1 MKKKLIA
8 LFLIGLLVWGCSC
21 QKATL
26 EDFKLFRSTPLGFS
40 VEYPDYWQKTQDNKK
55 GIVAFVTPTEGYA
68 DEYLDNFSI
77 QCFPLDME
85 GETAYTDYVKGYVSN
100 LETTLANYKLVSEE
114 ETTLGG
120 EEAYKIV
127 YESATDNKASQL
139 RFMQLFAE
147 HEGKMYV
154 ATFVAEFTAYSYF
167 VSHVEQMLSTFAF
180 IA

>member
-1 MKKKLIA
+1 MKKKIIA
-8 LFLIGLLVWGCSC
+8 LFLIVLLVLGCSC

-26 EDFKLFRSTPLGFS
+26 EDYKLFRSTPLGIS
-40 VEYPDYWQKTQDNKK
+40 VEYPDYWEKTQDNKN

-68 DEYLDNFSI
+68 DDYLDNFSV
-77 QCFPLDME
+77 QRFTLDME
-85 GETAYTDYVKGYVSN
+85 GETAYSDYVKGYVAN
-100 LETTLANYKLVSEE
+100 LESTLANYNLVSEE

-127 YESATDNKASQL
+127 YESTSDDKKSEL

-147 HEGKMYV
+147 HEGQIYV

-167 VSHVEQMLSTFAF
+167 VSHVEQMLTTFTF
-180 IA
+180 I